1 MSLPARSTHALP
13 LVALVLGL
21 GACAEA
27 PAPRS
32 PKPPLVEAQKPAVED
47 IVVHEIVSGRTEA
60 VRTVEVRA
68 RVEGVLEEIAH
79 EEGALLAAGDLMF
92 RIDPAPFIAARDA
105 AAAQVLSAEAK
116 AELADVTATRL
127 EKAYEDRAVSEL
139 QALEARAKH
148 KVAVEEVEVA
158 NKNLAIKELDV
169 SYTEI
174 HAPIAG
180 RAERSDFVVGSLVG
194 GIGSSAL
201 TVIHDD
207 SKIDV
212 WFTVPDR
219 VMLEFAAR
227 GGQRGQL
234 RDSLDQLP
242 PVELAREIDDDF
254 PFTGRVDYVDPEVD
268 IETGTLRIR
277 AEFDNQDGRLKG
289 GLFTRVRLRTGE
301 VPGALIVPEVA
312 LGRDQQGPYLLVV
325 GEGDVVERR
334 AVQVGTRTAGGLVV
348 RSGVSAD
355 DVVIVN
361 GMISAR
367 PGAKVR
373 VRQGN

>member
-13 LVALVLGL
+13 LVALLLGL

>member
-13 LVALVLGL
+13 LVALLLGL

-180 RAERSDFVVGSLVG
+180 RAERSDYVVGSLVG

-227 GGQRGQL
+227 GGQQGQL
-234 RDSLDQLP
+234 RDSLDKLP
-242 PVELAREIDDDF
+242 PVELAREIDDGF
-254 PFTGRVDYVDPEVD
+254 PFQGRVDYVDPEVD

-289 GLFTRVRLRTGE
+289 GLFARVRLRTGE
-301 VPGALIVPEVA
+301 ISGALIVPEVA

-334 AVQVGTRTAGGLVV
+334 TVEVGKRTEGGLVIS
-348 RSGVSAD
+348 SGISAD
-355 DVVIVN
+355 DAVIVN

-373 VRQGN
+373 VGQGN